1 MKRAIAK
8 LIAKISELSILVNIN
23 TKHHVFLDIKGH
35 VAGLSLR
42 IYLQGWVKD
51 KIADYSYDI
60 YYWVADAD
68 ILDNLS
74 KIIDLLESLIKE
86 G

>member
-1 MKRAIAK
+1 MNRAVAK
-8 LIAKISELSILVNIN
+8 LIAQISELSILVNIN

-42 IYLQGWVKD
+42 IYLQGWAED
-51 KIADYSYDI
+51 KIADYKYDM

-68 ILDNLS
+68 TLDNLS
-74 KIIDLLESLIKE
+74 KIIELLESLIKE